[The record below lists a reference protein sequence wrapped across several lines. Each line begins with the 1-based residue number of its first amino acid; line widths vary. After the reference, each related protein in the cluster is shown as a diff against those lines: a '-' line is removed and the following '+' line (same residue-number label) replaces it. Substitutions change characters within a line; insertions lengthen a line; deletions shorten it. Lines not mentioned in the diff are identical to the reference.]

1 MTVFDVDK
9 YAARV
14 VSVPVARLRDVE
26 VITVFEVVIAIAEVK
41 DVEGVVNVVGID
53 VEAKYV
59 ARVVIGVPITVL
71 ETVNATVYD
80 VFENIG
86 VDAPDVV
93 YEIAGILV

>member
-1 MTVFDVDK
+1 M
-9 YAARV
+9 
-14 VSVPVARLRDVE
+14 
-26 VITVFEVVIAIAEVK
+26 
-41 DVEGVVNVVGID
+41 
-53 VEAKYV
+53 
-59 ARVVIGVPITVL
+59 IGVPITVL